1 MKRRSHLNAAPR
13 RQLVVLL
20 VGLSGAATLACAIP
34 DQTQTATESNALGRS
49 KGEAQAAADAAKRKF
64 PTSGVWHHFGA
75 KDSASVATQTQ
86 PGVWESLGM
95 SHGTP
100 NVGTEAPA
108 PLRSLAANR
117 MADLERQMW
126 VLINHDRLRPET
138 LAETG
143 GRAQPLKWNEKLAAV
158 ARVHSLDMLE
168 QRFFSHVDPD
178 GTTFSMRINEAGIP
192 WQEAGE
198 NIAIYETTSG
208 AEAAFM
214 DEPRFQHNHRANI
227 LNPSYT
233 DVGVGVVK
241 GPDGSLYI
249 TQDFVAAP
257 PSRSAR

>member
-13 RQLVVLL
+13 HQLVVFL
-20 VGLSGAATLACAIP
+20 VGLLGAATLACAIP
-34 DQTQTATESNALGRS
+34 DQTQPSTDSNVLRPPKS
-49 KGEAQAAADAAKRKF
+49 EAQAATDTGKRKF

-75 KDSASVATQTQ
+75 KDSAAVATQTQ
-86 PGVWESLGM
+86 PGVRHSLGM

-100 NVGTEAPA
+100 DVVPEAPA
-108 PLRSLAANR
+108 PQRSLGANR
-117 MADLERQMW
+117 RLDLERQMW
-126 VLINHDRLRPET
+126 VLINQDRLGPET
-138 LAETG
+138 FAETG
-143 GRAQPLKWNEKLAAV
+143 GRAQPLKWNETLAAV
-158 ARVHSLDMLE
+158 ARAHSLDMLE

-178 GTTFSMRINEAGIP
+178 GTTFSMRINKAGIP

-214 DEPRFQHNHRANI
+214 NEPRFQHNHRANI

-233 DVGVGVVK
+233 DVGIGIVK

-257 PSRSAR
+257 PTRSTR